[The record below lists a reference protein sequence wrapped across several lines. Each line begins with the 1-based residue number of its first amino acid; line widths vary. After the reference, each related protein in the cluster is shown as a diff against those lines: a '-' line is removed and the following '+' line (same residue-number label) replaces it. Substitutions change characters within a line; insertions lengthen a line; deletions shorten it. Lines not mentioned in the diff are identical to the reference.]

1 MFSCLT
7 FFYKARLKLS
17 RLSRN
22 NQNSNIGLTCSHDHV
37 RHKVFMPRSIKES
50 KSPDSIRKVQLCV
63 FDGNTFQ
70 SLSWVNIR
78 NASQFP
84 RLHVILFSIELGS
97 GPLLFI
103 HLIEFL
109 ENVSS
114 ECGLTGVN
122 MTDENDV
129 GVFLFENFEIG
140 VLVFGP
146 FL

>member
-1 MFSCLT
+1 M
-7 FFYKARLKLS
+7 
-17 RLSRN
+17 
-22 NQNSNIGLTCSHDHV
+22 
-37 RHKVFMPRSIKES
+37 
-50 KSPDSIRKVQLCV
+50 
-63 FDGNTFQ
+63 
-70 SLSWVNIR
+70 
-78 NASQFP
+78 
-84 RLHVILFSIELGS
+84 ILFSIQFGS

-103 HLIEFL
+103 DLIEFL

-146 FL
+146 FS